1 MKTNDIH
8 VGQRVIVP
16 EQTFVGVQVA
26 ASNYGEVVKI
36 GAMDTGKKK
45 TTLVYVV
52 LEGGDVHEYF
62 ASQIELA

>member
-1 MKTNDIH
+1 MKTSDIY

-26 ASNYGEVVKI
+26 NSGYGDVVKI

-45 TTLVYVV
+45 TTLVSVL
-52 LEGGDVHEYF
+52 LEGGDTHEYF